1 MRLLEAALCDLQ
13 GHLDMSVILLH
24 VLESLQVQ
32 RQDGG
37 QFLHPHP
44 LMSLLGHECLLLK
57 TGGIRWRLTWY
68 EQQVSHLNLL
78 SEHNVSVEEK
88 FRKQLVTLV
97 F

>member
-1 MRLLEAALCDLQ
+1 MNDHGHKVVHSVRVHGVVGRVEQTELQWKHDPMGDL
-13 GHLDMSVILLH
+13 DVSVVLLH

-57 TGGIRWRLTWY
+57 TGG
-68 EQQVSHLNLL
+68 LNK
-78 SEHNVSVEEK
+78 VATD
-88 FRKQLVTLV
+88 LV
-97 F
+97 